1 MQTDNTRGFTLIELM
16 IVVAIIAILAAIAI
30 PTYLNY
36 VLRSKVRVAQ
46 ADVLTLSSAVENYRQ
61 RTLTYPASASS
72 AEQGWA
78 PGSNANNFTFAYAP
92 TAGNVGYTI
101 TATAQAAM
109 GKVSGCTLSVTD
121 GNSRTIGAACNS
133 VGVTDWP

>member
-1 MQTDNTRGFTLIELM
+1 MQVKHREGFTLIELM
-16 IVVAIIAILAAIAI
+16 IVVAIVAILAAIAI

-36 VLRSKVRVAQ
+36 VLRSKIHVAQ
-46 ADVLTLSSAVENYRQ
+46 ADVLSMSSAVENYRQ
-61 RTLTYPASASS
+61 RTLTYPASAAS

-78 PGSNANNFTFAYAP
+78 AGSKPGNFTFSYTSKNAGAGYA
-92 TAGNVGYTI
+92 I

-109 GKVSGCTLSVTD
+109 GKASGCTLSVDD
-121 GNSRTIGAACNS
+121 GNNRSISGNC